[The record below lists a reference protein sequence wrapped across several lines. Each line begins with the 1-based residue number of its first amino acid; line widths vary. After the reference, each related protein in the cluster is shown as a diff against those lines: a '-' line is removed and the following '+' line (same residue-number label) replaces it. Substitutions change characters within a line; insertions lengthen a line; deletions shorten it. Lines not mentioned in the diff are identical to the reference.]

1 MWVNVPNL
9 ISLARLFAVPVAVWL
24 ILKERYD
31 FAFWLFTAAGATD
44 ALDGFIAKKFDARTT
59 LGSFLD
65 PLADKALLVSVFVAL
80 GYVGKLDDWIVIL
93 VVSRDVMIVGAAL
106 LSFVLFGSFEAKP
119 SRISKLNT
127 LAQIVLAGVVLAE
140 FGLNL
145 PFATLAEV
153 LVYIV
158 AVTTTASGG
167 LYAVAWVRHASK
179 MEDAQ

>member
-1 MWVNVPNL
+1 MWVTVPNL

-31 FAFWLFTAAGATD
+31 YAFWLFAAAGATD
-44 ALDGFIAKKFDARTT
+44 ALDGYIAKRFNARTT

-65 PLADKALLVSVFVAL
+65 PLADKALLVSVFVTL
-80 GYVGKLDDWIVIL
+80 GHVEKLEVWIVIL

-119 SRISKLNT
+119 SQISKINT

-140 FGLNL
+140 YGLKL

-153 LVYIV
+153 LAYLV
-158 AVTTTASGG
+158 AVTTMLSGG

-179 MEDAQ
+179 MEDAK